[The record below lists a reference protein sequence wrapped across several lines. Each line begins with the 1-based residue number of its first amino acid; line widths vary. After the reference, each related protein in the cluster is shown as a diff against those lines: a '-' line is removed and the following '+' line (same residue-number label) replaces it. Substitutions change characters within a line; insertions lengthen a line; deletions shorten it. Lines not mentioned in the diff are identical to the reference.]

1 MKRRILRWSV
11 ASLLLGAVGLYVV
24 VWFGPLSYAIA
35 AVWVLLAGRSV
46 SSAMEPRASLQVRVA
61 AAVGMGLWTLALL
74 AAGLA
79 GLFWLFSLSC
89 DPGQYE
95 CPI

>member
-11 ASLLLGAVGLYVV
+11 ASLLLGALGLYVV
-24 VWFGPLSYAIA
+24 VWFGPLSLVLA

-46 SSAMEPRASLQVRVA
+46 LNAVEPGASLQVRVVA
-61 AAVGMGLWTLALL
+61 VVGMGLWTIALL

-79 GLFWLFSLSC
+79 ALYWLFSLSC